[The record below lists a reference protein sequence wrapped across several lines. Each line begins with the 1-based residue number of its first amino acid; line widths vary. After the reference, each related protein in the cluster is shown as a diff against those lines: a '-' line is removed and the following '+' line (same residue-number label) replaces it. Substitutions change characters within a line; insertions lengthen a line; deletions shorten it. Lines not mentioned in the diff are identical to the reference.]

1 MKKIL
6 VVDDQLTVRRLVE
19 MTLETRGMRVL
30 QAESGEA
37 GVALAR
43 AGRPDL
49 IIMDIMMPGG
59 MDGFEAVRILRS
71 QPETCD
77 CPIIMLTAKDQKSER
92 LQAYAAGVSDYLAK
106 PFKLK
111 ELLQKVDSLL
121 SLASAKGV

>member
-37 GVALAR
+37 GIALAR

-49 IIMDIMMPGG
+49 ILMDIMMPGG

-71 QPETCD
+71 QPETSA
-77 CPIIMLTAKDQKSER
+77 CPIIMLTAKDQKTER
-92 LQAYAAGVSDYLAK
+92 LRAFEAGVSDYLAK
-106 PFKLK
+106 PFKLSD
-111 ELLQKVDSLL
+111 LLQKVDNLL
-121 SLASAKGV
+121 QPVAAKG

>member
-19 MTLETRGMRVL
+19 MTLETRGLRVL

-59 MDGFEAVRILRS
+59 MDGFEAVRLLRA
-71 QPETCD
+71 QPETHA

-92 LQAYAAGVSDYLAK
+92 LRAFEAGVSDYLAK
-106 PFKLK
+106 PFKLS

-121 SLASAKGV
+121 SCVPVKD